1 MKQLSYLALLLGIC
15 LSCGKGS
22 KEPAPNP
29 NPTVKGSVVTV
40 MTYNIYGAR
49 SGGVPDADLK
59 AIAKTITDSKADLV
73 ALNEVD
79 AFTTRNGKDRH
90 LARDL
95 AALTGM
101 NWYFTKAMDFYGGE
115 YGDAVL
121 SKFPI
126 LESKRYSLSVADG
139 VGGELRSVAMI
150 KVKKD
155 DKEFYFA
162 STHLDHLQIE
172 DNRILQA
179 NQLKQIVADL
189 NKPLILAGDFN
200 AKPDSQTMTIVKGY
214 MTLGCRQQ
222 CPFTYPSGGG
232 SYGTP
237 ANTIDYIMY
246 SPVDKFAINSYNAI
260 PYLTASDHAPVVA
273 TIEIK

>member
-1 MKQLSYLALLLGIC
+1 MKKLAHLILLLGII
-15 LSCGKGS
+15 LSCGKNTKESAPVS
-22 KEPAPNP
+22 KPVA
-29 NPTVKGSVVTV
+29 KGSVVTV

-49 SGGVPDADLK
+49 PNGVPDTDLK
-59 AIAKTITDSKADLV
+59 AIAKTIIDSKADLV

-95 AALTGM
+95 ASLTGM
-101 NWYFTKAMDFYGGE
+101 NWYFAKAMDFYGGE
-115 YGDAVL
+115 YGDAIL

-155 DKEFYFA
+155 DKEFYFTA
-162 STHLDHLQIE
+162 THLDHLQIE

-179 NQLKQIVADL
+179 NQLKQIVTDL

-200 AKPDSQTMTIVKGY
+200 AKPESQTITIVKSY

-222 CPFTYPSGGG
+222 CAFTYPSGGG
-232 SYGTP
+232 SYGAP
-237 ANTIDYIMY
+237 DKTIDYIMY
-246 SPVDKFAINSYNAI
+246 SPTDKFTINNYNAI
-260 PYLTASDHAPVVA
+260 PYLPNSDHAPVVA
-273 TIEIK
+273 TIEVK

>member
-29 NPTVKGSVVTV
+29 NPTGKGSVVTV

-126 LESKRYSLSVADG
+126 LESKRYSLPVADG

-179 NQLKQIVADL
+179 NQLKQIVTDL

-200 AKPDSQTMTIVKGY
+200 ARPETQTMTIVKGF

-222 CPFTYPSGGG
+222 CPFTFPSNA
-232 SYGTP
+232 P
-237 ANTIDYIMY
+237 DRTIDYIMY

>member
-1 MKQLSYLALLLGIC
+1 MKRLFYLVLLLGVIS
-15 LSCGKGS
+15 SCGKSG

-29 NPTVKGSVVTV
+29 NPTVKGPVVTV

-49 SGGVPDADLK
+49 SGGVPEADLK
-59 AIAKTITDSKADLV
+59 AIAKTITDNKADLV
-73 ALNEVD
+73 SLNEVD
-79 AFTTRNGKDRH
+79 VNTTRNSN
-90 LARDL
+90 RDL
-95 AALTGM
+95 AKTLAELTGM
-101 NWYFTKAMDFYGGE
+101 NYFFAKAMDTYGGQ

-155 DKEFYFA
+155 NKEFYFA
-162 STHLDHLQIE
+162 ATHLDHLAIE
-172 DNRILQA
+172 DSRILQA

-200 AKPDSQTMTIVKGY
+200 AKPDSQTMTIVKSY

-222 CPFTYPSGGG
+222 CPFTYPSGGT
-232 SYGTP
+232 YGTP
-237 ANTIDYIMY
+237 DKTIDYIMY
-246 SPVDKFAINSYNAI
+246 SPVDKFTINSYNAI
-260 PYLTASDHAPVVA
+260 PYLPASDHAPVVA